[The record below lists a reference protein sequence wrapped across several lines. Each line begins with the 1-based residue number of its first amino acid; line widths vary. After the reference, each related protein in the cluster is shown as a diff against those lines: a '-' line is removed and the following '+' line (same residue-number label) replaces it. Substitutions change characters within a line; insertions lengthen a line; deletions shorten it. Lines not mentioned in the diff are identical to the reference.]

1 MRLKMSAEE
10 YIKQCKVSSEKEL
23 TDEQIISYFLQR
35 NGGLRNW
42 VSASLVKSGRAFG
55 CDIDRA
61 KAIAMLRQA
70 FVEDKVLEIH
80 YIENEGVILNDHHIG
95 GGYFEMKIREKRD
108 FDRR

>member
-1 MRLKMSAEE
+1 MSAEE

-23 TDEQIISYFLQR
+23 TDEQIISYFLKR

-55 CDIDRA
+55 CDIDRD

-80 YIENEGVILNDHHIG
+80 YIENEGVIINDESLG
-95 GGYFEMKIREKRD
+95 GGCFEMKIREKRD
-108 FDRR
+108 FDRS